1 MDLIAAFRT
10 FVRISETGSFSA
22 VAREVGATQPAI
34 SRQVAQL
41 EDHLGARLFQR
52 TTRSLALT
60 ADGRDLLAHARHVLA
75 AVEETEAAV
84 GRRKLSPGGLVRLG
98 CPASFGRLS
107 IAPRLGRL
115 LDRHP
120 ELEVE
125 LCIGDDVVDMVQ
137 SGLDL
142 AIRVGEVT
150 DASLVARR
158 IGAAVVDTVASSTY
172 LEGRGEPTHPSE
184 LVGHDCLLFTRIGD
198 PTRWDFVGDQG
209 PLSVA
214 VDGRMRSDGIEA
226 LAAAAA
232 AGLGIA
238 RIPLWLVRE
247 ELADGRMRRIL
258 RDWRATPRPIFAI
271 YPSRRFL
278 AARTR
283 IVIDFLVDEFR
294 LDPAVSAYGQ
304 PSETAA

>member
-34 SRQVAQL
+34 SRQIAQL

-52 TTRSLALT
+52 TTRSLAMT
-60 ADGRDLLAHARHVLA
+60 ADGRDLLVHAVHVLT

-98 CPASFGRLS
+98 CPAAFARLNV
-107 IAPRLGRL
+107 APRLGRL
-115 LDRHP
+115 LERHP
-120 ELEVE
+120 ELRVE
-125 LCIGDDVVDMVQ
+125 LCIADDVVDMVQ

-158 IGAAVVDTVASSTY
+158 IGSATIHTMAAASY
-172 LEGRGEPTHPSE
+172 LDSRGEPADPGALAE
-184 LVGHDCLLFTRIGD
+184 HDCLVFTRGAAPD
-198 PTRWDFVGDQG
+198 EWDFMGDG
-209 PLSVA
+209 GVIA
-214 VDGRMRSDGIEA
+214 VPVRGRLRTDGIEA
-226 LAAAAA
+226 LAAAAV
-232 AGLGIA
+232 AGLGIS
-238 RIPLWLVRE
+238 RLPLWLVRD

-258 RDWRATPRPIFAI
+258 RPWRVSPRPIFAI

-283 IVIDFLVDEFR
+283 VLIDFLVDEFR
-294 LDPAVSAYGQ
+294 LDAAVSPYGQ
-304 PSETAA
+304 PPEDAS